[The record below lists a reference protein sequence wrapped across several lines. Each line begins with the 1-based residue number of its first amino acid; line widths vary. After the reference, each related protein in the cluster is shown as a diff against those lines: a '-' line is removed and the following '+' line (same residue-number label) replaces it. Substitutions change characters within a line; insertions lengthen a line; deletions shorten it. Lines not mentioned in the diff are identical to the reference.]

1 VSEDTTVTDR
11 TRSLLK
17 RLFSDY
23 ERGDLRPL
31 FDHVADDVRWTVM
44 GTHPLAGEYRSKAE
58 FRRATYER
66 LDGVLAGP
74 IECKVSRVL
83 ADGEVGVVEWRGH
96 ATSVNGDPFDN
107 VYCWV
112 MRVRDERIVEV
123 TAYVD
128 SARVAA
134 LFASVEGA

>member
-1 VSEDTTVTDR
+1 MNEATAVTDR
-11 TRSLLK
+11 TRSLLQ
-17 RLFSDY
+17 RLFAEY
-23 ERGDLRPL
+23 ERGDLEPL
-31 FDHVADDVRWTVM
+31 FEHVADDVRWTVM
-44 GTHPLAGEYRSKAE
+44 GTHPLAGEYRSKEE

-66 LDGVLAGP
+66 LGSVLAGP
-74 IECKVSRVL
+74 IQCRLTRVL
-83 ADGEVGVVEWRGH
+83 ADGELGVVEWRGH

-107 VYCWV
+107 LYCWL

-134 LFASVEGA
+134 LFASVEGD